1 MSTLFGTAVSDRL
14 PVCKTCSD
22 CGHKCLGYSE
32 PEKPEKPSG
41 LGPTKNG
48 LYSNDGDDHDDH
60 QPLPLSPIARRASL
74 PAPTAPQI
82 KTSKSQQS
90 KRIKLEASV
99 PLTKDTLN
107 KATRD
112 QDKLAVIASPESSLS
127 SNCDGVLT
135 FADAITG
142 RTSLSS
148 GHRTHVPY
156 FRYFGPT
163 AIVPGFKQMV

>member
-1 MSTLFGTAVSDRL
+1 MPSRDDLILYTITSDATLRIFL
-14 PVCKTCSD
+14 PVLD
-22 CGHKCLGYSE
+22 APQRLQLH
-32 PEKPEKPSG
+32 
-41 LGPTKNG
+41 
-48 LYSNDGDDHDDH
+48 
-60 QPLPLSPIARRASL
+60 ASL
-74 PAPTAPQI
+74 DVFTTLPFSLASQI